1 MVNSIDRFIAVTVAG
16 LYSGSWTL
24 GLTVLLGGVNTV
36 VFVRQS
42 KAQQI
47 PDKCVLPQEF
57 VERKIELLEGVEPQN
72 TPEILGLFQQ
82 PGGRPVE
89 RSLEPNL
96 VPVDVSYFER
106 GNENQIERYRLGPG
120 DQIFIDIF
128 VNGLRS
134 TELSIPN
141 AVIGPEGTT
150 IIPLIGTVRLEG
162 LFLREIEQEI
172 RDRLNQYVKNPLV
185 NVSLL
190 AQRPVQ
196 VTVTGQVAR
205 PGFYP
210 LGTPQLA
217 IALSSAGGTR
227 ANADLRSVQLRR
239 GLPDGRT
246 LAAEIDLLTPL
257 VSGLAPPDIRLEDR
271 DIIFVPTQQT
281 LPTQGPER
289 EIVESYSLAAAP
301 TPVEVTIVGAVVKP
315 GFYTLPAGLGRVSA
329 AILAAGGATLTADL
343 RSVIVCRVT
352 IDGQV
357 IQDRVD
363 LYSPLKEATALPNVA
378 LSNGDSVI
386 VPQLSIQDQQDYDR
400 VLVANSTLVNQ
411 QITIRILSN
420 AGGAVGSVTLPN
432 GSTFV
437 DILNNVPL
445 ATAKLD
451 EITLIRFDPQAGKA
465 ITRTLNGRQVLQG
478 NPTDNILLQDEDV
491 IVIDRN
497 FSANL
502 SYFLNSFTQPFRDIL
517 GFLLFFREI
526 SNSAEELFGPN
537 NSSGG
542 SGNRR

>member
-1 MVNSIDRFIAVTVAG
+1 MVNSIHRLISVSVAS
-16 LYSGSWTL
+16 LYAGSWTL
-24 GLTVLLGGVNTV
+24 GLTVVMGSINSF
-36 VFVRQS
+36 VFVRQTQ
-42 KAQQI
+42 AQEI
-47 PDKCVLPQEF
+47 PDKCVLPQAF
-57 VERKIELLEGVEPQN
+57 VDRKIELLEQVQPQD
-72 TPEILGLFQQ
+72 TPEILRLFQQ
-82 PGGRPVE
+82 PGSLPVE
-89 RSLEPNL
+89 RTLEPNL
-96 VPVDVSYFER
+96 IPVDVSYFER
-106 GNENQIERYRLGPG
+106 ANENQIERYRLGPG

-134 TELSIPN
+134 AELSIPN
-141 AVIGPEGTT
+141 AVVGPEGTT

-162 LFLREIEQEI
+162 LFLQEIEREIQT
-172 RDRLNQYVKNPLV
+172 RLNQYVKNPQV
-185 NVSLL
+185 NISLL
-190 AQRPVQ
+190 VQRPVQ

-210 LGTPQLA
+210 LGTSELA
-217 IALSSAGGTR
+217 VALSTAGGTR
-227 ANADLRSVQLRR
+227 SNADLRSVQLRR
-239 GLPDGRT
+239 NLPDGRT
-246 LAAEIDLLTPL
+246 IAAEVDLLTPL
-257 VSGLAPPDIRLEDR
+257 LAGLAPPSIRLEDR
-271 DIIFVPTQQT
+271 DIIYVPTQET

-301 TPVEVTIVGAVVKP
+301 TPVEVTIVGEVVQP

-343 RSVIVCRVT
+343 RSVVVCRVT
-352 IDGQV
+352 IDGRV

-363 LYSPLKEATALPNVA
+363 LYSPLREATALPNVA

-386 VPQLSIQDQQDYDR
+386 VPKLSLQEEGEYDR
-400 VLVANSTLVNQ
+400 TLVANSTLVNQ
-411 QITIRILSN
+411 QITVRILSN
-420 AGGAVGSVTLPN
+420 AGGAVGSVALPN

-451 EITLIRFDPQAGKA
+451 EITLIRFDPQQGKA
-465 ITRTLNGRQVLQG
+465 ITRTLNGREVLQG

-497 FSANL
+497 FSADL

-526 SNSAEELFGPN
+526 SNAAEDLFGPN
-537 NSSGG
+537 NSGG
-542 SGNRR
+542 GNRRR

>member
-1 MVNSIDRFIAVTVAG
+1 MVNSIHRLISVLVAG

-24 GLTVLLGGVNTV
+24 GLTVLIGGVDS
-36 VFVRQS
+36 FVLVRKI
-42 KAQQI
+42 KAQEI
-47 PDKCVLPQEF
+47 PDQCVLPQEF
-57 VERKIELLEGVEPQN
+57 VDRKIELLEQVEPQY
-72 TPEILGLFQQ
+72 TPEILRLFQRPGSPPRQVEQ
-82 PGGRPVE
+82 P
-89 RSLEPNL
+89 LEPNL
-96 VPVDVSYFER
+96 IPVDISYFER
-106 GNENQIERYRLGPG
+106 ANENQIERYRLGPG

-134 TELSIPN
+134 AELSIPN
-141 AVIGPEGTT
+141 AVVGPEGTT

-162 LFLREIEQEI
+162 LFLQDIEREIQT
-172 RDRLNQYVKNPLV
+172 RLNQFVKNPQV

-210 LGTPQLA
+210 LGSPQLA
-217 IALSSAGGTR
+217 IALSTAGGTR
-227 ANADLRSVQLRR
+227 SNADLRSVQLRR
-239 GLPDGRT
+239 NLPDGRT

-257 VSGLAPPDIRLEDR
+257 LAGLAPPDIRLEDR
-271 DIIFVPTQQT
+271 DIIYVPTQET

-289 EIVESYSLAAAP
+289 EIIESYSLAAAP
-301 TPVEVTIVGAVVKP
+301 TPVEVTIVGQVVKP

-352 IDGQV
+352 IDGRV
-357 IQDRVD
+357 IQDVVD
-363 LYSPLKEATALPNVA
+363 LYSPLEEATALPNVA

-386 VPQLSIQDQQDYDR
+386 VPQLSAEDEGDYNR
-400 VLVANSTLVNQ
+400 KLVANSTLVNQ
-411 QITIRILSN
+411 QITVRILSN
-420 AGGAVGSVTLPN
+420 AGGAVGSVNLPN

-451 EITLIRFDPQAGKA
+451 EITLIRFDPQQGRA
-465 ITRTLNGRQVLQG
+465 ITRTLNGREVLQG
-478 NPTDNILLQDEDV
+478 DPSDNILLQDEDV

-497 FSANL
+497 FAADV
-502 SYFLNSFTQPFRDIL
+502 SYFLNTFTQPFRDIL

-526 SNSAEELFGPN
+526 SNAAEDLFGPN
-537 NSSGG
+537 SE
-542 SGNRR
+542 GNRNR

>member
-1 MVNSIDRFIAVTVAG
+1 MVNSIHRLISVLVAG

-24 GLTVLLGGVNTV
+24 GLTVLITGVDSF

-42 KAQQI
+42 QAQQI
-47 PDKCVLPQEF
+47 PDQCVLPQEF
-57 VERKIELLEGVEPQN
+57 VDRKIELLEQVEPQS
-72 TPEILGLFQQ
+72 TPEILRLFQQ
-82 PGGRPVE
+82 PGSPPRQVE
-89 RSLEPNL
+89 RPLEPNL
-96 VPVDVSYFER
+96 IPVDISYFER

-141 AVIGPEGTT
+141 AIVGPEGTT

-162 LFLREIEQEI
+162 LFLQDIEREIQT
-172 RDRLNQYVKNPLV
+172 RLNQYVKNPQV

-217 IALSSAGGTR
+217 IALSTAGGTR
-227 ANADLRSVQLRR
+227 SNADLRSVQLRR
-239 GLPDGRT
+239 NLPDGRT

-257 VSGLAPPDIRLEDR
+257 LAGLAPPDIRLEDR
-271 DIIFVPTQQT
+271 DIIYVPTQET

-289 EIVESYSLAAAP
+289 DIIESYSLAAAP
-301 TPVEVTIVGAVVKP
+301 TPVEVTIVGEVVKP

-352 IDGQV
+352 IDGRV
-357 IQDRVD
+357 IQDVVD
-363 LYSPLKEATALPNVA
+363 LYSPLEEATALPNVA

-386 VPQLSIQDQQDYDR
+386 VPQLSAEDEGDYNR
-400 VLVANSTLVNQ
+400 KLVANSTLVNQ
-411 QITIRILSN
+411 QITVRILSN
-420 AGGAVGSVTLPN
+420 AGGAVGSVNLPN

-451 EITLIRFDPQAGKA
+451 EITLIRFDPQQGRA
-465 ITRTLNGRQVLQG
+465 ITRTLNGKTVLQG
-478 NPTDNILLQDEDV
+478 DPSDNILLQDEDV

-497 FSANL
+497 FAADV
-502 SYFLNSFTQPFRDIL
+502 SYFLNTFTQPFRDIL

-526 SNSAEELFGPN
+526 SNAAEELFGPN
-537 NSSGG
+537 SE
-542 SGNRR
+542 GNRNR

>member
-1 MVNSIDRFIAVTVAG
+1 MGSINSF
-16 LYSGSWTL
+16 
-24 GLTVLLGGVNTV
+24 
-36 VFVRQS
+36 VFVRQTQ
-42 KAQQI
+42 AQEI
-47 PDKCVLPQEF
+47 PDKCVLPQAF
-57 VERKIELLEGVEPQN
+57 VDRKIELLEQVQPQD
-72 TPEILGLFQQ
+72 TPEILRLFQQ
-82 PGGRPVE
+82 PGSLPVE
-89 RSLEPNL
+89 RTLEPNL
-96 VPVDVSYFER
+96 IPVDVSYFER
-106 GNENQIERYRLGPG
+106 ANENQIERYRLGPG

-134 TELSIPN
+134 AELSIPN
-141 AVIGPEGTT
+141 AVVGPEGTT

-162 LFLREIEQEI
+162 LFLQEIEREIQT
-172 RDRLNQYVKNPLV
+172 RLNQYVKNPQV
-185 NVSLL
+185 NISLL
-190 AQRPVQ
+190 VQRPVQ

-210 LGTPQLA
+210 LGTSELA
-217 IALSSAGGTR
+217 VALSTAGGTR
-227 ANADLRSVQLRR
+227 SNADLRSVQLRR
-239 GLPDGRT
+239 NLPDGRT
-246 LAAEIDLLTPL
+246 IAAEVDLLTPL
-257 VSGLAPPDIRLEDR
+257 LAGLAPPSIRLEDR
-271 DIIFVPTQQT
+271 DIIYVPTQET

-301 TPVEVTIVGAVVKP
+301 TPVEVTIVGEVVQP

-343 RSVIVCRVT
+343 RSVVVCRVT
-352 IDGQV
+352 IDGRV

-363 LYSPLKEATALPNVA
+363 LYSPLREATALPNVA

-386 VPQLSIQDQQDYDR
+386 VPKLSLQEEGEYDR
-400 VLVANSTLVNQ
+400 TLVANSTLVNQ
-411 QITIRILSN
+411 QITVRILSN
-420 AGGAVGSVTLPN
+420 AGGAVGSVALPN

-451 EITLIRFDPQAGKA
+451 EITLIRFDPQQGKA
-465 ITRTLNGRQVLQG
+465 ITRTLNGREVLQG

-497 FSANL
+497 FSADL

-526 SNSAEELFGPN
+526 SNAAEDLFGPN
-537 NSSGG
+537 NSGG
-542 SGNRR
+542 GNRRR

>member
-363 LYSPLKEATALPNVA
+363 LYSPLKEATA
-378 LSNGDSVI
+378 
-386 VPQLSIQDQQDYDR
+386 
-400 VLVANSTLVNQ
+400 
-411 QITIRILSN
+411 
-420 AGGAVGSVTLPN
+420 
-432 GSTFV
+432 
-437 DILNNVPL
+437 
-445 ATAKLD
+445 
-451 EITLIRFDPQAGKA
+451 
-465 ITRTLNGRQVLQG
+465 
-478 NPTDNILLQDEDV
+478 
-491 IVIDRN
+491 
-497 FSANL
+497 
-502 SYFLNSFTQPFRDIL
+502 
-517 GFLLFFREI
+517 
-526 SNSAEELFGPN
+526 
-537 NSSGG
+537 
-542 SGNRR
+542 

>member
-1 MVNSIDRFIAVTVAG
+1 MVAG

-24 GLTVLLGGVNTV
+24 GLTVLLGGVNSV
-36 VFVRQS
+36 VFVRKSQ
-42 KAQQI
+42 AQTI
-47 PDKCVLPQEF
+47 PDRCVLPQEF
-57 VERKIELLEGVEPQN
+57 VDRKIELLEEVEPQHV
-72 TPEILGLFQQ
+72 PEILRLFQQ
-82 PGGRPVE
+82 PGSRPVP
-89 RSLEPNL
+89 RVLEPNL
-96 VPVDVSYFER
+96 IPVDISFFDR
-106 GNENQIERYRLGPG
+106 GNENQMERYRLGPG

-141 AVIGPEGTT
+141 AIIGPEGST

-162 LFLREIEQEI
+162 LLIREIEREI
-172 RDRLNQYVKNPLV
+172 QSRLNQFVRNPQV

-210 LGTPQLA
+210 LGSAQLP
-217 IALSSAGGTR
+217 IALSTAGGTR
-227 ANADLRSVQLRR
+227 SNADLRSVQLRR
-239 GLPDGRT
+239 NLPDGRT
-246 LAAEIDLLTPL
+246 LAAEVDLLTPL
-257 VSGLAPPDIRLEDR
+257 LAGLAPPDIRLEDR

-301 TPVEVTIVGAVVKP
+301 TPVEVTIVGSVVKP

-386 VPQLSIQDQQDYDR
+386 VPQLSLQDLQDYDR

-411 QITIRILSN
+411 QITVRILSN
-420 AGGAVGSVTLPN
+420 AGGVVGSVNLPN

-451 EITLIRFDPQAGKA
+451 QITLIRFDPQAGQA

-478 NPTDNILLQDEDV
+478 DPTDNVLLQDEDV

-497 FSANL
+497 FAADV
-502 SYFLNSFTQPFRDIL
+502 SYFLNTFTQPFRDIL

-526 SNSAEELFGPN
+526 SNAAEDLFGPN
-537 NSSGG
+537 GG
-542 SGNRR
+542 GNRRR

>member
-1 MVNSIDRFIAVTVAG
+1 MVNSIHRLISLMVAG

-24 GLTVLLGGVNTV
+24 GLTVLLGGVNSV
-36 VFVRQS
+36 VFVRKSQ
-42 KAQQI
+42 AQTI
-47 PDKCVLPQEF
+47 PDRCVLPQEF
-57 VERKIELLEGVEPQN
+57 VDRKIELLEQVEPQYV
-72 TPEILGLFQQ
+72 PEILRLFQQ
-82 PGGRPVE
+82 PGSRPVP
-89 RSLEPNL
+89 RVLEPEL
-96 VPVDVSYFER
+96 IPVDISYFDR
-106 GNENQIERYRLGPG
+106 GNENQMERYRLGPG

-141 AVIGPEGTT
+141 AVIGPEGST
-150 IIPLIGTVRLEG
+150 ILPLIGTVRLEG
-162 LFLREIEQEI
+162 LLIREIEREI
-172 RDRLNQYVKNPLV
+172 QTRLNQFVINPQV

-210 LGTPQLA
+210 LGSAQLP
-217 IALSSAGGTR
+217 IALSTAGGTR
-227 ANADLRSVQLRR
+227 SNADLRSVQLRR
-239 GLPDGRT
+239 NLPDGRT
-246 LAAEIDLLTPL
+246 LAAEVDLLTPL
-257 VSGLAPPDIRLEDR
+257 LAGLAPPDIRLEDR

-301 TPVEVTIVGAVVKP
+301 TPVEITIVGSVVKP

-386 VPQLSIQDQQDYDR
+386 VPQLSLQDLQDYDR

-411 QITIRILSN
+411 QITVRILSN
-420 AGGAVGSVTLPN
+420 AGGAVGSVNLPN

-451 EITLIRFDPQAGKA
+451 EITLIRFDPQAGQA

-478 NPTDNILLQDEDV
+478 DPTDNVLLQDEDV

-497 FSANL
+497 LAANV
-502 SYFLNSFTQPFRDIL
+502 SYFLNTFTQPFRDIL

-526 SNSAEELFGPN
+526 SNAAEDLFGPN
-537 NSSGG
+537 GG
-542 SGNRR
+542 GNRR